1 MLLQFGDRGDNV
13 KYLQYGLHILCCSP
27 NGFDGEFGNGTLTA
41 VKKFQ
46 SKYGLVSDGIV
57 GDTTW
62 NTLKNE
68 IATLQ
73 AQLNKKGCN
82 VGTVDGIA
90 GPATYNA
97 VISFQNK
104 NGLTADG
111 QVGTATWDI
120 LFNNVSGG
128 VSYNRILKV
137 TSPLMQ
143 GDDVKVVQNKLNSL
157 GYNCGTADGY
167 YGNDTKNAVIKF
179 QSDIGLNAD
188 GEVGPATWNALFN
201 NSSSGG
207 NAYNRILKVTSPL
220 MQGDDVKA
228 VQNKLNSLE
237 YNCGTA
243 DGYYGNDTKNAVVKF
258 QSNRGLT
265 TDGEV
270 GPATWNALFSNSSSN
285 GSEYNRILKVTSP
298 LMQGN
303 DIKAVQNKLNSLGY
317 NCGTADGYYGKD
329 TKNAVVKF
337 QSDRGLTTD
346 GEVGPATWNALFSN
360 SSSNGN
366 TGGNIGNIRKI
377 YIDAGHGGNDSGAIG
392 YDSDGILHYEKTI
405 ALNIS
410 LQQAR
415 LFRYL
420 GYEVRLSR
428 NNNNSNPTLSQ
439 RTAEANAWG
448 ADLFISNH
456 VNAGGGSGIEVWH
469 SIHGGVGK
477 TCASAIVEKLCLNK
491 NNEYFN
497 QTNFKSRGI
506 KSRAGTN
513 GDDYYHVI
521 RESNMPAIIIEHGF
535 MDNKSDLDKLR
546 AVNGMQHKLARLTVE
561 AISGACA
568 IRDITNTLNNLMK
581 EFEKKHANN
590 KPQNTIARLA
600 DFYFTVRNGSE
611 GDLKNQGFDDD
622 VYFYDPKLP
631 NLSKSVYKNDCPGNI
646 SYGYL
651 GMAYEFDLELIQRA
665 AGAAQIMAGTWKPE
679 FGTPDGDFPYGDDPH
694 DQLDII
700 LGSRIYNNK

>member
-13 KYLQYGLHILCCSP
+13 RYLQYGLHILCCSP

-167 YGNDTKNAVIKF
+167 YGNDTKNAV
-179 QSDIGLNAD
+179 
-188 GEVGPATWNALFN
+188 
-201 NSSSGG
+201 
-207 NAYNRILKVTSPL
+207 
-220 MQGDDVKA
+220 
-228 VQNKLNSLE
+228 
-237 YNCGTA
+237 
-243 DGYYGNDTKNAVVKF
+243 VKF
-258 QSNRGLT
+258 QSN
-265 TDGEV
+265 
-270 GPATWNALFSNSSSN
+270 
-285 GSEYNRILKVTSP
+285 
-298 LMQGN
+298 
-303 DIKAVQNKLNSLGY
+303 
-317 NCGTADGYYGKD
+317 
-329 TKNAVVKF
+329 
-337 QSDRGLTTD
+337 RGLTTD

-600 DFYFTVRNGSE
+600 DFYFTVSNGSE

-622 VYFYDPKLP
+622 VYFYDHKLP

>member
-13 KYLQYGLHILCCSP
+13 RYLQYGLHILCCSP

-143 GDDVKVVQNKLNSL
+143 GDDVKV
-157 GYNCGTADGY
+157 
-167 YGNDTKNAVIKF
+167 
-179 QSDIGLNAD
+179 
-188 GEVGPATWNALFN
+188 
-201 NSSSGG
+201 
-207 NAYNRILKVTSPL
+207 
-220 MQGDDVKA
+220 
-228 VQNKLNSLE
+228 
-237 YNCGTA
+237 
-243 DGYYGNDTKNAVVKF
+243 
-258 QSNRGLT
+258 
-265 TDGEV
+265 
-270 GPATWNALFSNSSSN
+270 
-285 GSEYNRILKVTSP
+285 
-298 LMQGN
+298 
-303 DIKAVQNKLNSLGY
+303 VQNKLNSLGY

>member
-13 KYLQYGLHILCCSP
+13 RYLQYGLHILCYSP

-167 YGNDTKNAVIKF
+167 YGN
-179 QSDIGLNAD
+179 
-188 GEVGPATWNALFN
+188 
-201 NSSSGG
+201 
-207 NAYNRILKVTSPL
+207 
-220 MQGDDVKA
+220 
-228 VQNKLNSLE
+228 
-237 YNCGTA
+237 
-243 DGYYGNDTKNAVVKF
+243 
-258 QSNRGLT
+258 
-265 TDGEV
+265 
-270 GPATWNALFSNSSSN
+270 
-285 GSEYNRILKVTSP
+285 
-298 LMQGN
+298 
-303 DIKAVQNKLNSLGY
+303 
-317 NCGTADGYYGKD
+317 D

-631 NLSKSVYKNDCPGNI
+631 NLSKSVYKNDFPGNI
-646 SYGYL
+646 YYGYL

-679 FGTPDGDFPYGDDPH
+679 FGTPDGDFPYGDEPH

>member
-13 KYLQYGLHILCCSP
+13 RYLQYGLHILCYSP

-167 YGNDTKNAVIKF
+167 YGN
-179 QSDIGLNAD
+179 
-188 GEVGPATWNALFN
+188 
-201 NSSSGG
+201 
-207 NAYNRILKVTSPL
+207 
-220 MQGDDVKA
+220 
-228 VQNKLNSLE
+228 
-237 YNCGTA
+237 
-243 DGYYGNDTKNAVVKF
+243 
-258 QSNRGLT
+258 
-265 TDGEV
+265 
-270 GPATWNALFSNSSSN
+270 
-285 GSEYNRILKVTSP
+285 
-298 LMQGN
+298 
-303 DIKAVQNKLNSLGY
+303 
-317 NCGTADGYYGKD
+317 D